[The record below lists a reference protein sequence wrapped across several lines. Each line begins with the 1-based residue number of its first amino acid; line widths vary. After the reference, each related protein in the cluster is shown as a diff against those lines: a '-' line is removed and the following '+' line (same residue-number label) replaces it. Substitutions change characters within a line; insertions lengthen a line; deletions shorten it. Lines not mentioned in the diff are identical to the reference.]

1 MTKWKITTSGV
12 KVSLIFEVH
21 VHKVG
26 WRDLAFF
33 SIFENLHISA
43 YRVYFQELNSEIFD
57 VLHALQSFH
66 FQKIKWTLKIYLF
79 I

>member
-33 SIFENLHISA
+33 SICENLHISA
-43 YRVYFQELNSEIFD
+43 
-57 VLHALQSFH
+57 AQSFH
-66 FQKIKWTLKIYLF
+66 FQKITETLKINIYV
-79 I
+79 